1 MDIQHL
7 VDRLEDLI
15 DEGRHIPMTK
25 MTVIDEERALE
36 IIDQMRISVPEEV
49 DKASRILNQKD
60 RLLAQAN
67 EEAAR
72 IIEIAKEKAETL
84 IQRDAIVQAAQNRA
98 ANIIEQ
104 ARQDADGIRGDAD
117 GYVVE
122 VLNELEQHLTKTLT
136 VVRNGINK
144 IQQDRE
150 SSKQRTDN
158 AVQQAIAEMPAAPPP
173 VVSSVPTTSSA
184 SNPLVASKPTEKT
197 AEVKAAEPK
206 VSEKVEKRVDVTVD
220 AE

>member
-25 MTVIDEERALE
+25 MTVLDEERALE

-49 DKASRILNQKD
+49 EKASRVLTQRD

-72 IIEIAKEKAETL
+72 VVDLAREKSDNL

-104 ARQDADGIRGDAD
+104 ARQDAEAIRADAD
-117 GYVVE
+117 NYVLE
-122 VLNELEQHLTKTLT
+122 VLNELEGHLLKTLT

-144 IQQDRE
+144 IQQDRQAMRE
-150 SSKQRTDN
+150 RAEA
-158 AVQQAIAEMPAAPPP
+158 AVQDATAKFGNPGMPVATP
-173 VVSSVPTTSSA
+173 VTLPATLQPV
-184 SNPLVASKPTEKT
+184 
-197 AEVKAAEPK
+197 EVE
-206 VSEKVEKRVDVTVD
+206 VDPNGD
-220 AE
+220 EIS

>member
-25 MTVIDEERALE
+25 MTVVDEERALE
-36 IIDQMRISVPEEV
+36 IIDQMRISVPEEIE
-49 DKASRILNQKD
+49 KASRIINQRD
-60 RLLAQAN
+60 RLMAQAN

-72 IIEIAKEKAETL
+72 LVDLAREKSDSL
-84 IQRDAIVQAAQNRA
+84 IQRDAVVQAAQNRA

-104 ARQDADGIRGDAD
+104 ARQDAEAIRADAD
-117 GYVVE
+117 NYVLE
-122 VLNELEQHLTKTLT
+122 VLNELEGHLLKTLT

-150 SSKQRTDN
+150 AMRERAEA
-158 AVQQAIAEMPAAPPP
+158 AVQEAVAEATQPAQVAQPAPPAATPAMPMPAAPQP
-173 VVSSVPTTSSA
+173 VEATANSSS
-184 SNPLVASKPTEKT
+184 
-197 AEVKAAEPK
+197 
-206 VSEKVEKRVDVTVD
+206 D
-220 AE
+220 

>member
-25 MTVIDEERALE
+25 LTMVDEERALE

-49 DKASRILNQKD
+49 EKANRVINQRD
-60 RLLAQAN
+60 RLMAQAN

-72 IIEIAKEKAETL
+72 VVDLAREKSESL
-84 IQRDAIVQAAQNRA
+84 IQRDAVAQAAQNRA

-104 ARQDADGIRGDAD
+104 ARQDAEAIRTEAD
-117 GYVVE
+117 NYVLE
-122 VLNELEQHLTKTLT
+122 VLNELEGHLLKTLT

-150 SSKQRTDN
+150 IMRERAEA
-158 AVQQAIAEMPAAPPP
+158 AVQQANAEFARPAYTPSSAEPIAAPPP
-173 VVSSVPTTSSA
+173 PVVADP
-184 SNPLVASKPTEKT
+184 
-197 AEVKAAEPK
+197 
-206 VSEKVEKRVDVTVD
+206 VEVTVD
-220 AE
+220 SSSDALA

>member
-72 IIEIAKEKAETL
+72 IIEIAKDKAETL
-84 IQRDAIVQAAQNRA
+84 IARDAIVQAAQNRA
-98 ANIIEQ
+98 SNIIEQ
-104 ARQDADGIRGDAD
+104 ARQDADNIRGDAD
-117 GYVVE
+117 TYVVG
-122 VLNELEQHLTKTLT
+122 VLNELESHLIKTLT
-136 VVRNGINK
+136 VVRNGISK

-150 SSKQRTDN
+150 ASKQRVEN
-158 AVQQAIAEMPAAPPP
+158 AVQQALGEMPQ
-173 VVSSVPTTSSA
+173 VPTPA
-184 SNPLVASKPTEKT
+184 VAAVTLPQPKPSDSKLPED
-197 AEVKAAEPK
+197 KAAE
-206 VSEKVEKRVDVTVD
+206 KVEARVDMTVD
-220 AE
+220 AS

>member
-25 MTVIDEERALE
+25 LTMVDEERALE

-49 DKASRILNQKD
+49 EKANRVINQRD
-60 RLLAQAN
+60 RLMAQAN

-72 IIEIAKEKAETL
+72 IVDLAREKSAE
-84 IQRDAIVQAAQNRA
+84 AIRM
-98 ANIIEQ
+98 E
-104 ARQDADGIRGDAD
+104 ADN
-117 GYVVE
+117 YVLE
-122 VLNELEQHLTKTLT
+122 VLNELEGHLLKTLT

-150 SSKQRTDN
+150 AMRERAEA
-158 AVQQAIAEMPAAPPP
+158 AVQEANAEFARLPYTPSPAEATAALPATTTVEP
-173 VVSSVPTTSSA
+173 V
-184 SNPLVASKPTEKT
+184 EI
-197 AEVKAAEPK
+197 
-206 VSEKVEKRVDVTVD
+206 TVD
-220 AE
+220 SSNEAII

>member
-7 VDRLEDLI
+7 VDRLEDLV
-15 DEGRHIPMTK
+15 DEGRHLPMTK
-25 MTVIDEERALE
+25 MTVVDEERILE

-49 DKASRILNQKD
+49 EKATRVINQRD

-72 IIEIAKEKAETL
+72 IVDLAREKSETL

-104 ARQDADGIRGDAD
+104 SRQDAESIRADAD
-117 GYVVE
+117 QYVLQ
-122 VLNELEQHLTKTLT
+122 VLNELESHLLKTLT

-150 SSKQRTDN
+150 AMRERADAAAQQAQQNIANDST
-158 AVQQAIAEMPAAPPP
+158 ATAAPIPAPPVQQP
-173 VVSSVPTTSSA
+173 
-184 SNPLVASKPTEKT
+184 
-197 AEVKAAEPK
+197 
-206 VSEKVEKRVDVTVD
+206 VDVSTD
-220 AE
+220 SQ

>member
-25 MTVIDEERALE
+25 LTMVDEERALE

-49 DKASRILNQKD
+49 EKANRVINQRD
-60 RLLAQAN
+60 R

-72 IIEIAKEKAETL
+72 IVDLAREKSESL
-84 IQRDAIVQAAQNRA
+84 IQRDAVAQAAQNRA

-104 ARQDADGIRGDAD
+104 ARQDAEAIRMEAD
-117 GYVVE
+117 NYVLE
-122 VLNELEQHLTKTLT
+122 VLNELEGHLLKTLT

-150 SSKQRTDN
+150 AMRERAEA
-158 AVQQAIAEMPAAPPP
+158 AVQEANAEFARLPYTPSPAEATAALPATTTVEP
-173 VVSSVPTTSSA
+173 V
-184 SNPLVASKPTEKT
+184 EI
-197 AEVKAAEPK
+197 
-206 VSEKVEKRVDVTVD
+206 TVD
-220 AE
+220 SSNEAII

>member
-15 DEGRHIPMTK
+15 DEGRHLPMTK
-25 MTVIDEERALE
+25 MTMIDEERALE

-49 DKASRILNQKD
+49 DKANRVINQRD

-72 IIEIAKEKAETL
+72 VVDLAREKSEAL
-84 IQRDAIVQAAQNRA
+84 IQRDAVAQAAQNRA

-104 ARQDADGIRGDAD
+104 ARQDAEAIRTEAD
-117 GYVVE
+117 NYVLE
-122 VLNELEQHLTKTLT
+122 VLTELEGHLIKTLT

-144 IQQDRE
+144 IQQDRQAMRE
-150 SSKQRTDN
+150 RAEAS
-158 AVQQAIAEMPAAPPP
+158 VQQA
-173 VVSSVPTTSSA
+173 
-184 SNPLVASKPTEKT
+184 T
-197 AEVKAAEPK
+197 AEVMAQAAPIQIAAPVAQK
-206 VSEKVEKRVDVTVD
+206 PVEVPLENTN
-220 AE
+220 E

>member
-15 DEGRHIPMTK
+15 DEGRHLPMTK
-25 MTVIDEERALE
+25 MTMIDEEHALE

-49 DKASRILNQKD
+49 DKANRVINQRD

-72 IIEIAKEKAETL
+72 VVDLAREKSEAL
-84 IQRDAIVQAAQNRA
+84 IQRDAVAQAAQNRA

-104 ARQDADGIRGDAD
+104 ARQDAEAIRTEAD
-117 GYVVE
+117 NYVLE
-122 VLNELEQHLTKTLT
+122 VLTELEGHLIKTLT

-144 IQQDRE
+144 IQQDRQAMRE
-150 SSKQRTDN
+150 RAEAS
-158 AVQQAIAEMPAAPPP
+158 VQQA
-173 VVSSVPTTSSA
+173 
-184 SNPLVASKPTEKT
+184 T
-197 AEVKAAEPK
+197 AEVMAQAAPIQISAP
-206 VSEKVEKRVDVTVD
+206 VAQVPVEVPLENTN
-220 AE
+220 E

>member
-7 VDRLEDLI
+7 IDRLEYLI

-25 MTVIDEERALE
+25 MTMVDEERALE

-49 DKASRILNQKD
+49 EKASRVLTQKD

-72 IIEIAKEKAETL
+72 IVDMAKDKSDTL

-104 ARQDADGIRGDAD
+104 ARQDAEAIRADAD
-117 GYVVE
+117 NYVLE
-122 VLNELEQHLTKTLT
+122 VLGELEGHLLKTLT

-144 IQQDRE
+144 IQLDR
-150 SSKQRTDN
+150 
-158 AVQQAIAEMPAAPPP
+158 QAMRERAEASIHDATAKLAALPTPTVAPAPPAANPIPLKP
-173 VVSSVPTTSSA
+173 V
-184 SNPLVASKPTEKT
+184 
-197 AEVKAAEPK
+197 EVK
-206 VSEKVEKRVDVTVD
+206 VDPAGDEVI
-220 AE
+220 

>member
-25 MTVIDEERALE
+25 LTMVDEERALE

-49 DKASRILNQKD
+49 EKANRVINQRD
-60 RLLAQAN
+60 RLMAQAN

-72 IIEIAKEKAETL
+72 VVDLAREKSESL
-84 IQRDAIVQAAQNRA
+84 IQRDAVAQAAQNRA

-104 ARQDADGIRGDAD
+104 ARQDAEAIRGEAD
-117 GYVVE
+117 NYVLE
-122 VLNELEQHLTKTLT
+122 VLNELEGHLLKTLT

-150 SSKQRTDN
+150 AMRERAEAAIQEANEEVART
-158 AVQQAIAEMPAAPPP
+158 AYIAP
-173 VVSSVPTTSSA
+173 
-184 SNPLVASKPTEKT
+184 
-197 AEVKAAEPK
+197 AEPLAELPAN
-206 VSEKVEKRVDVTVD
+206 VPVEPVEITIDSSNEAIV
-220 AE
+220 